1 MSLYNDYGLKERNGN
16 SMMNKKRRFVD
27 DGWAV
32 WVAGDDT
39 STVYIKTIQFV
50 YLRKWLYEINRSNLN
65 K

>member
-16 SMMNKKRRFVD
+16 SMMNKKRWFAV

-39 STVYIKTIQFV
+39 STVYINDSVCLFKEV
-50 YLRKWLYEINRSNLN
+50 VV
-65 K
+65 